1 MRSEQLGTLTVGGV
15 SKEELRARLAAA
27 SVSLNEYAESL
38 FASPE
43 FGVSEQPRHLGLVA
57 VSLHDLGL
65 TAGGSLP
72 VIFERAASLGYGLCP
87 LEAAPHLRLAPVR
100 QTAGSYLTVAS
111 ARPRPTDPD
120 FPAGFYLRRL
130 EDGLWLRGYRTDGD
144 WIWPP
149 DFSRFVFSIPNG

>member
-1 MRSEQLGTLTVGGV
+1 MKSDQLGALTVGGV
-15 SKEELRARLAAA
+15 SKRELRARLAAA

-38 FASPE
+38 FESPE
-43 FGVSEQPRHLGLVA
+43 FGVSEQPRDLGLVV
-57 VSLHDLGL
+57 VSLDELGL
-65 TAGGSLP
+65 TAGGPLP
-72 VIFERAASLGYGLCP
+72 VIFERAGSLGYALCP
-87 LEAAPHLRLAPVR
+87 LEVAPHLRLALVG
-100 QTAGSYLTVAS
+100 QTEGPYLTIAS

-130 EDGLWLRGYRTDGD
+130 EDGLWLRGYRTDDD